1 MTISNLL
8 QYDYASC
15 FRLTG
20 SGGIIEKD
28 EYSATGGESIGDTT
42 ITVDGTIAADVPG
55 KTAGGTLVIRDD
67 TDSAEYVVRYSS
79 YVAST
84 GVVTLANST
93 WTAEALTDD
102 DTIIDTGAF
111 ANTKVG
117 DLVYNN
123 DLTAVSYVSE
133 VVSNDEITIYPPLTG
148 QDVGDTG
155 EINCVPIAM
164 NTNDDVYF
172 MIVFEFKESDGD
184 ATASMVYVADIYA
197 RVRVRNTADAAIK
210 IKGYTGDTI
219 IGTGGGTASAT
230 RIPNTVYGS

>member
-1 MTISNLL
+1 
-8 QYDYASC
+8 
-15 FRLTG
+15 
-20 SGGIIEKD
+20 
-28 EYSATGGESIGDTT
+28 
-42 ITVDGTIAADVPG
+42 
-55 KTAGGTLVIRDD
+55 
-67 TDSAEYVVRYSS
+67 
-79 YVAST
+79 
-84 GVVTLANST
+84 
-93 WTAEALTDD
+93 LTDD